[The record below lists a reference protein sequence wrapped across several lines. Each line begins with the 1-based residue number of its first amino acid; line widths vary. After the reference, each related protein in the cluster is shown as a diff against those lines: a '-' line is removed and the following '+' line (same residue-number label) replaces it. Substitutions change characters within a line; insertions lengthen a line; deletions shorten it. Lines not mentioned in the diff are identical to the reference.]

1 MNKKEISELRRRF
14 SPDKN
19 SIGHIYGCY
28 VNTKKEIIAYLDESL
43 AAMPPEEAEKYLGL
57 LKKALSGTQG
67 TRYLRVHCVLY
78 AAGGGQPRAQ
88 AAHVAAGER
97 AQGPGGATGVL
108 RQGHR
113 VAGHG

>member
-43 AAMPPEEAEKYLGL
+43 AAMPPE
-57 LKKALSGTQG
+57 
-67 TRYLRVHCVLY
+67 
-78 AAGGGQPRAQ
+78 
-88 AAHVAAGER
+88 
-97 AQGPGGATGVL
+97 
-108 RQGHR
+108 
-113 VAGHG
+113 